1 MNGAYPSSAGAE
13 TNIAAPRAGVRTK
26 LLLTAAAALAFIL
39 LFLVI
44 NIRGDWQYALTR
56 RLLVVAAVVLSAAAT
71 GGATV
76 IFQTLT
82 HNRILT
88 PSIIGLDSLYV
99 LMQTAVVFV
108 LGAASTAWT
117 DATVHFVLSA
127 GLLAA
132 FASLL
137 YHKLFSTERF
147 NVYFILL
154 IGLIAGTLFQSLSSF
169 LQMTIDP
176 NEFLVA
182 QGRMF
187 ATFNN
192 VRPNVLVIA
201 AAAIA
206 SVVLYV
212 RPYFKYLDV
221 LALGRE
227 HAINL
232 GVDYNRVVRRLWT
245 AVILLTAV
253 ATALVGP
260 ITFLGLLTVNLA
272 HQLLRDYRHTTLLA
286 GTCLIGIALLS
297 GGLLLVERV
306 FAFATPVSVIVNL
319 AGGVYF
325 LYLVL
330 KESQA

>member
-1 MNGAYPSSAGAE
+1 MTAVTGNSVG
-13 TNIAAPRAGVRTK
+13 RK
-26 LLLTAAAALAFIL
+26 LAAAACGAAVFIV
-39 LFLVI
+39 LFLII
-44 NIRGDWQYALTR
+44 NIQGDWQYALTR
-56 RLLVVAAVVLSAAAT
+56 RLTVIAAVLLTATAT

-99 LMQTAVVFV
+99 LMQTVVVFV
-108 LGAASTAWT
+108 LGATSSAWT
-117 DATVHFVLSA
+117 DATLHFALSA
-127 GLLAA
+127 GLLTL
-132 FASLL
+132 FAGLL
-137 YHKLFSTERF
+137 YRRFFSSGTY
-147 NVYFILL
+147 NIYFILL
-154 IGLIAGTLFQSLSSF
+154 MGLIAGTLFQSLSSF
-169 LQMTIDP
+169 LQMIIDP
-176 NEFLVA
+176 NEFLIA

-187 ATFNN
+187 ASFNN
-192 VRPNVLVIA
+192 VRPPVLAVA
-201 AAAIA
+201 TAAIA
-206 SVVLYV
+206 LVALYV
-212 RPYFKYLDV
+212 RPYFTYLDV

-232 GVDYNRVVRRLWT
+232 GVDYNRIVRRLWT

-260 ITFLGLLTVNLA
+260 ITFLGLLTVNVA
-272 HQLLRDYRHTTLLA
+272 HQMLGDYRHSALLA
-286 GTCLIGIALLS
+286 GAIIVGVGMLS

-306 FAFATPVSVIVNL
+306 FAFAVPVSVIVNL

>member
-1 MNGAYPSSAGAE
+1 MTVATGSA
-13 TNIAAPRAGVRTK
+13 VRKK
-26 LLLTAAAALAFIL
+26 LLAAALGAAVFIV

-44 NIRGDWQYALTR
+44 NIQGDWQYALTR
-56 RLLVVAAVVLSAAAT
+56 RLIVIATIVLTAAAT

-99 LMQTAVVFV
+99 LMQTGVVFM
-108 LGAASTAWT
+108 LGAASNAWT
-117 DATVHFVLSA
+117 DATLHFGLSA
-127 GLLAA
+127 GLLAV
-132 FASLL
+132 FAGLL
-137 YHKLFSTERF
+137 YRKLFSSEKY
-147 NVYFILL
+147 NIYFILL

-169 LQMTIDP
+169 LQMIIDP
-176 NEFLVA
+176 NEFLIA

-187 ATFNN
+187 ASFNN
-192 VRPNVLVIA
+192 VRPHVLAIA
-201 AAAIA
+201 AATIA
-206 SVVLYV
+206 LIALYI
-212 RPYFKYLDV
+212 RPYFTYLDV

-232 GVDYNRVVRRLWT
+232 GVDYNRIVRRLWT
-245 AVILLTAV
+245 AVILFTAV

-260 ITFLGLLTVNLA
+260 ITFLGLLTVNVA
-272 HQLLRDYRHTTLLA
+272 HQMLGDYRHSALLA
-286 GTCLIGIALLS
+286 GTVIIGVGMLS

-306 FAFATPVSVIVNL
+306 FAFAVPVSVIVNL